1 VIVVLGLADL
11 VYLAQNY
18 NWLMIV
24 LLWLGAPY
32 AYKSISNNISD
43 MDEKVE
49 GIGVNQAELSEQ
61 VNRLDQ
67 KQDHLGSRQ
76 EKMLER
82 LGLNTDEIQELQRE
96 TARLDER
103 HRYDDPYRDDE
114 SDGDGDG

>member
-1 VIVVLGLADL
+1 MVGLADL

-32 AYKSISNNISD
+32 AYKSISNTISG
-43 MDEKVE
+43 MDEKVD
-49 GIGVNQAELSEQ
+49 GIGVNQADLSEQ
-61 VNRLDQ
+61 VNRIGQ

-82 LGLNTDEIQELQRE
+82 LGMNTDEIQELQRE

-103 HRYDDPYRDDE
+103 HRHDDTYIRDENPD
-114 SDGDGDG
+114 SDSAEDD

>member
-1 VIVVLGLADL
+1 MVGAADI

-43 MDEKVE
+43 MDEKVD

-82 LGLNTDEIQELQRE
+82 LGMNSDEIQELQRE

-103 HRYDDPYRDDE
+103 HRQDDSSYGGPDSDSTEDD
-114 SDGDGDG
+114 

>member
-1 VIVVLGLADL
+1 MVGLADL

-32 AYKSISNNISD
+32 AYKSVDNNIAD
-43 MDEKVE
+43 IDDKVE

-82 LGLNTDEIQELQRE
+82 LGMNTDEIQELQRE

-103 HRYDDPYRDDE
+103 YRSDEFEGDD
-114 SDGDGDG
+114 

>member
-1 VIVVLGLADL
+1 MVGVADA

-32 AYKSISNNISD
+32 AYKSIENNIHD
-43 MDEKVE
+43 IDDKVE
-49 GIGVNQAELSEQ
+49 GIGINQAELSEQ

-67 KQDHLGSRQ
+67 KQEHLGSRQ

-82 LGLNTDEIQELQRE
+82 LGMNKEEIQELQRE

-103 HRYDDPYRDDE
+103 HRYDDVNHRDDG
-114 SDGDGDG
+114 GDDS